1 MADMSTMYHD
11 FMDDIVSFH
20 MELDSL
26 SSPQV
31 GTKADKP
38 QSRAGLEVRREEV
51 RGKVTLAV
59 KLPAPTSL

>member
-31 GTKADKP
+31 GTKADGGQK
-38 QSRAGLEVRREEV
+38 
-51 RGKVTLAV
+51 RGGGER
-59 KLPAPTSL
+59 

>member
-38 QSRAGLEVRREEV
+38 QSRAGLEVRRE
-51 RGKVTLAV
+51 RR
-59 KLPAPTSL
+59 